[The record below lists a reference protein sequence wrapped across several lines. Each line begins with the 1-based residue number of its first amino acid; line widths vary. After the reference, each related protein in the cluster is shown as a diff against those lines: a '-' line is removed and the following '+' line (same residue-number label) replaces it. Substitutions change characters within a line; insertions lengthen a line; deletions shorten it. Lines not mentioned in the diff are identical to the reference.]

1 MFKRDEFLHGKLLT
15 DEKVAHQFVQNFR
28 YQQQCKKRFCGSF
41 HLGHQTHTHTQWL
54 NKSKHNIKG
63 KYRCQWFHDTIPFK
77 FTTNKSNYRYRIM
90 QIKNEKQMHGMAW
103 NKMKCVKW
111 KEMKRK
117 TETKMESKQ
126 WVVFIQLLD
135 LKNELYAKRGEQR
148 KTISAKIDLHV
159 IGCQW
164 VFIENRRLAIT
175 LCTYLLFMLPL
186 SSLQD
191 PLNRFAC
198 DKSVV

>member
-1 MFKRDEFLHGKLLT
+1 MIALFAVKFKSIRNVSFVHLGNQKQLLSISNNWMFKRDEFLHGKLLT
-15 DEKVAHQFVQNFR
+15 EEKVAHQFFQNFR

-103 NKMKCVKW
+103 NEMCEVKRNE
-111 KEMKRK
+111 K
-117 TETKMESKQ
+117 
-126 WVVFIQLLD
+126 
-135 LKNELYAKRGEQR
+135 KNR
-148 KTISAKIDLHV
+148 
-159 IGCQW
+159 
-164 VFIENRRLAIT
+164 N
-175 LCTYLLFMLPL
+175 
-186 SSLQD
+186 
-191 PLNRFAC
+191 
-198 DKSVV
+198 